1 VSRFLV
7 LRVNKDPR
15 DTYAV
20 PYHGDDGEGVFSALD
35 AALPDPGSRV
45 DYAVVDAR
53 DAVAARFAPHGTDWE
68 TVPSRWVKG
77 WQQDMPELLQ
87 GASGEKLTDKRS
99 IEQLAKMFD
108 LPDWDRIDE
117 MNQQFYWETAHG
129 AGDEDAQ
136 MEAEREAR
144 DEVYAQWYDGVQQ
157 AAAELFGHHELELEP
172 IKGRGADRRPY
183 MFRIVPAVAGKY
195 GWQRAANAIRETVNG
210 VGSFHYNN
218 LREFLDSGP
227 YTARQAA
234 LSHLHW
240 IPRYSDVY
248 GTASAQRLYKQAWR

>member
-1 VSRFLV
+1 MSRFLV
-7 LRVNKDPR
+7 LRVNKDPS

-20 PYHGDDGEGVFSALD
+20 PYYGDDGEGVFSALD
-35 AALPDPGSRV
+35 VAIPDPGSRV
-45 DYAVVDAR
+45 EYAVVDAR
-53 DAVAARFAPHGTDWE
+53 DAGAARFAPRGADWE

-87 GASGEKLTDKRS
+87 GATGAKLTDKIS

-117 MNQQFYWETAHG
+117 MNQQFYWEMSKG
-129 AGDEDAQ
+129 AEDEDAQ
-136 MEAEREAR
+136 MEAESAAR
-144 DEVYAQWYDGVQQ
+144 DEVYAQWYDAVQHT
-157 AAAELFGHHELELEP
+157 AYELFGHHELELEP

-183 MFRIVPAVAGKY
+183 MFRIVPAAAGKH
-195 GWQRAANAIRETVNG
+195 GWQRAAEALRDTING

-227 YTARQAA
+227 YTARQAV

-240 IPRYSDVY
+240 IKRYPDVY
-248 GTASAQRLYKQAWR
+248 GTTSAHRLYEHAWR